1 MLTTRTWL
9 IGSLAL
15 TLSACAGPVP
25 GDFCEVV
32 PSELHTDA
40 ETAAMIVKRDRTLAE
55 RMAAVN
61 AAHERWCE

>member
-40 ETAAMIVKRDRTLAE
+40 ETAAMIVERDRTLAE
-55 RMAAVN
+55 RMASVN

>member
-1 MLTTRTWL
+1 MRMTRIWL

-40 ETAAMIVKRDRTLAE
+40 ETAAMIVDRDRTLAE
-55 RMAAVN
+55 RMASVN